1 MTMIV
6 VLNRSHVKDD
16 LKVFTSNPVK
26 PKIVGEGRMD
36 GIQETGLLNMEK
48 RKIAKICKLMG

>member
-36 GIQETGLLNMEK
+36 GIQETGLFS
-48 RKIAKICKLMG
+48 